1 MWLSNNTQLLHATG
15 KHEIIDGK
23 MLAEEGQSL
32 VDHNIFVLC
41 SEVDQTPVSI
51 SPNAV
56 WTLIRLLMPA

>member
-1 MWLSNNTQLLHATG
+1 MHATG

-32 VDHNIFVLC
+32 VDHNIFVLR